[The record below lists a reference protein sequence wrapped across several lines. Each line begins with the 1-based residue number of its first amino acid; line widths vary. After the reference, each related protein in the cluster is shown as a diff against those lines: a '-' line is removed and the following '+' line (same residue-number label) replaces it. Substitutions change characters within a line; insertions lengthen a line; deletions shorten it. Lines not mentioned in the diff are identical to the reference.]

1 MLGYEYHP
9 AAEAEYLE
17 AVRHYSRINGQLG
30 LAFVTQ
36 VEAAIQR
43 ARQFPEAWSPLPR
56 GLRRVRTRR
65 FPYGITYEIL
75 TDRIFIWAVAHT
87 SREPGYWEGRLRS

>member
-1 MLGYEYHP
+1 MRGYEYHP
-9 AAEAEYLE
+9 AAEAEYL
-17 AVRHYSRINGQLG
+17 AGVRHYGKISGQLG
-30 LAFVTQ
+30 LAFVSE

-43 ARQFPEAWSPLPR
+43 ARQFPEAWPSLPR

-65 FPYGITYEIL
+65 FPYRIIYEIF
-75 TDRIFIWAVAHT
+75 TDRIFIWAVAHA

>member
-1 MLGYEYHP
+1 VLGYEYHP

-17 AVRHYSRINGQLG
+17 AVRHYSRISGQLG

-43 ARQFPEAWSPLPR
+43 ARQFPEAWPPFRR

-75 TDRIFIWAVAHT
+75 TDQIFIWAVAHA
-87 SREPGYWEGRLRS
+87 SREPGYWEGRLRT